1 MNPFDIYITY
11 VSWND
16 GGKRRPVLVTT
27 VTEEKVSI
35 HPITS
40 KYQTKSETI
49 KAVYYKIVEW
59 KAAGLDTQ
67 SYIDTATE
75 LTAPR
80 AVFSGSPVGK
90 LSESDKILL
99 LKFLLK

>member
-11 VSWND
+11 VSW
-16 GGKRRPVLVTT
+16 GESGKRRPVLVVGGSEET
-27 VTEEKVSI
+27 VTFY
-35 HPITS
+35 PITS
-40 KYQTKSETI
+40 KYQAKSKTI
-49 KAVYYKIVEW
+49 KAVYYKITEW

-80 AVFSGSPVGK
+80 TVFKGSPIGK
-90 LSESDKILL
+90 LSETDKILL
-99 LKFLLK
+99 LKFLLL

>member
-11 VSWND
+11 VSWSD
-16 GGKRRPVLVTT
+16 GGKRRPVLVVKSSEDT
-27 VTEEKVSI
+27 VTF

-40 KYQTKSETI
+40 RYQTKSKTI
-49 KAVYYKIVEW
+49 RSVYYKIVDW

-80 AVFSGSPVGK
+80 MAFKGSPIGK
-90 LSESDKILL
+90 LSESDKISLMN
-99 LKFLLK
+99 FLLK